1 MFPTWKHGLISP
13 CSTWSKRWG
22 IHPWSDQMLDTWSCF
37 KNQPWLNNF
46 DSKCRHF
53 SSFFRYGSKELD
65 PKKMGYPPG
74 IESLNVAIVRFS
86 TMARSIEFLDCVRPS
101 CCWAKIL
108 TPMESPMLRRRT
120 WNMGKFS
127 GSKCVKIP
135 LVYRGIQKFRTW
147 FSNI

>member
-53 SSFFRYGSKELD
+53 SSFFRYGSRIRPQKNGIPSRNWISERGNCSISHHGSIHRVSGLREAKLLLGQD
-65 PKKMGYPPG
+65 SDSDGEPDAKKADLKHG
-74 IESLNVAIVRFS
+74 E
-86 TMARSIEFLDCVRPS
+86 
-101 CCWAKIL
+101 IL
-108 TPMESPMLRRRT
+108 RVKMCQNPVGLQRHTEIQ
-120 WNMGKFS
+120 NM
-127 GSKCVKIP
+127 I
-135 LVYRGIQKFRTW
+135 
-147 FSNI
+147 